1 VGASSSAGVIAVD
14 DADPRLFTIDELGV
28 CGRLLDALG
37 QLEAIASIEQ
47 LRGTR
52 ARCMAGWLLEHLGDR
67 RAALR
72 LHTAEHRA
80 NPEHPT
86 ARYFRSYDVMRQ
98 RGPVEAWLL
107 LRDYEPPARS
117 TAFERAEIAGQKAR
131 VLALLGDRRG
141 AAAELERCDPAVLGE
156 PRMIWLRATLLEESE
171 RRDEARELVE
181 DALQRHG
188 HHRLL
193 VQHFAVLLEA
203 DNRHERAL
211 ELLSRAA
218 SELQAPVLCSQL
230 ASLEHE
236 LGRYQDELATLVR
249 FEELSVKAGPE
260 LRRELAF
267 RRAENAYARG
277 AMRDAA
283 RFGREASEEYRSYWL
298 DKLPA
303 ADGPPDRKLLSL
315 PVLLQE
321 PMGCAPSSLA
331 ILSSYFGVPVDHV
344 DVADQICYE
353 GTASHSER
361 SWVEARGF
369 VSREFTVDFETAQAL
384 IERDVPFLLV
394 TVAVA
399 SAHAQVVVGFDRTRR
414 SLLIRDPG
422 GTRIVELAADKLFE
436 RHRAYGP
443 RGHVMLP
450 PELAPR
456 LEGLTLPETA
466 IHDAAHA
473 LRLAIS
479 SNVGTAIDAGM
490 AALEALAPHH
500 PLTLWARRSI
510 AVLNGDPYAILA
522 CSEALLERFPEDA
535 NAELS
540 VLDCLANIGT
550 RAELE
555 ARVQKRLR
563 DPKASWIFHERWAE
577 LLLSDAEQL
586 ASARASLRR
595 AERIVPTRGRT
606 LSLRAF
612 LERNAGNLAVSL
624 CLRRAAA
631 TLEPTDDEL
640 ARAYF
645 EEAFRQGMPEPAL
658 ALLRDRV
665 ERYQER
671 SGQPLCVLFTALEW
685 LDREHEAFLALEAGL
700 AARPDDGPLA
710 LFAAEVYA
718 RYGQQERAFA
728 LLERAKGTVPL
739 ERHEQA
745 AAALAELSGDLAGAL
760 ARHEAVLVE
769 QPFSPH
775 SNEAVATLR
784 SELYGLESAREYL
797 EQACRRFPTHCDLR
811 ERYIRFLRGHD
822 PEHVLPEL
830 DALLALQ
837 PSHGWALRE
846 RALVLSDLGRH
857 AEAIAQA
864 ELAEQRQPNHPAS
877 PRVLAAVLAAT
888 GRREA
893 ALGPARR
900 ALELFADGSGNV
912 SDFLGLAGS
921 LREQLDLM
929 SETFELLAQRSTTG
943 GGLFEWREYAAG
955 LLRPETLHEK
965 ARRLVAARP
974 GSWVSHQFLARER
987 MLCGDG
993 AGARSVLS
1001 ETSARFPFVTRLF
1014 LDLAAVCRAL
1024 GDTAGEAAAVASALR
1039 IDPSSVSATLRAAQC
1054 VEQQRDPS
1062 LAKHTLERG
1071 LRFHPRS
1078 VDLLLALAEL
1088 AFDAGDPET
1097 ALEKARLAVEC
1108 DPESGPA
1115 WSAYAQYASHLG
1127 RGERVTELAEELTR
1141 KRPWNAFIWLRL
1153 ADVRRL
1159 EGENQLGIEA
1169 LRQALERRPQL
1180 SEALDIYAQALT
1192 RIGKKDEALEAC
1204 ERPLTNYFARGA
1216 LRARR
1221 AWVLWEFGER
1231 EQACLEM
1238 RKVLADHT
1246 DQLWGLQELISWE
1259 EERGQIESAL
1269 RLAEE
1274 LVARAP
1280 LRAVS
1285 YGFLGSAQLAA
1296 KDVDAALRSF
1306 EQAAKLDPSYAY
1318 AGTRRVEHALARRRF
1333 EDAERVIEEQGPHVP
1348 AGTREF
1354 WSLSLACG
1362 REDTERAMSVLRRI
1376 AVNPSASSSSIS
1388 ACLEP
1393 LSRLQQR
1400 ELARGLYPLVSDPE
1414 VHPELG
1420 AVWVSLLFGTR
1431 FSVSALRIARVRRS
1445 HPAAFEAA
1453 ARAHFEHL
1461 GESSGTG
1468 TRLTWSVLLLG
1479 LAARGNDEL
1488 WGKVGYALA
1497 SAHAYVFAELWLA
1510 GYARRPA
1517 TEAWMLHNYRVCA
1530 LENHRPQAG
1539 LRAAERAL
1547 ALPTDVTLP
1556 KHLAFVAFGR
1566 AANGDIEGAREILE
1580 GRAAMNLT
1588 GLEQQLFDAARLLVE
1603 LASTPDDARPE
1614 LLRELGRV
1622 RLTAHA
1628 GGQLAPTSFT
1638 TLQRWLASGVLRQHF
1653 SLYFLLV
1660 RWQAPLAS
1668 AALVA
1673 LVVLAPFGSEL
1684 LKGIVT
1690 MIVATSFVY
1699 YLARR
1704 TSS

>member
-1 VGASSSAGVIAVD
+1 MIGVD
-14 DADPRLFTIDELGV
+14 DGDPRLLTVDELGV
-28 CGRLLDALG
+28 RGRMLDALAE
-37 QLEAIASIEQ
+37 LEAIAPLGR
-47 LRGTR
+47 LRGAR

-72 LHTAEHRA
+72 LHAAEHRA
-80 NPEHPT
+80 HPEHPT
-86 ARYFRSYDVMRQ
+86 ARYFRTYDLMRY
-98 RGPVEAWLL
+98 RGPVEAWLA
-107 LRDYEPPARS
+107 LRDYEPPASS
-117 TAFERAEIAGQKAR
+117 TAFERSEIAGQKAR

-141 AAAELERCDPAVLGE
+141 AQAELERCEPAVLGE
-156 PRMIWLRATLLEESE
+156 PRMIWLRASLLEESE

-181 DALQRHG
+181 DALERHR

-193 VQHFAVLLEA
+193 VQHFARLLEA
-203 DNRHERAL
+203 DNRPDRAL
-211 ELLSRAA
+211 ELLAGAA
-218 SELQAPVLCSQL
+218 AELQAPVLCSQL

-236 LGRYQDELATLVR
+236 LGRYDAELATLLR

-260 LRRELAF
+260 LRRELAA

-283 RFGREASEEYRSYWL
+283 RFGRDAGEEYRSHWIA
-298 DKLPA
+298 KLPA
-303 ADGPPDRKLLSL
+303 FDGPPDRKLLAL

-361 SWVEARGF
+361 SWVEGRGF

-414 SLLIRDPG
+414 TLLIRDPG
-422 GTRIVELAADKLFE
+422 STRIVELIADKLFE

-450 PELAPR
+450 PELAAR

-473 LRLAIS
+473 LRLAVS
-479 SNVGTAIDAGM
+479 SNDPAAIDARM
-490 AALEALAPHH
+490 AALEGLAPEH

-510 AVLNGDPYAILA
+510 ALLNGDPYAILA

-540 VLDCLANIGT
+540 VLDCLAAIGT
-550 RAELE
+550 HAEQE
-555 ARVQKRLR
+555 ARVQQRLR

-577 LLLSDAEQL
+577 LLLTDAEQL
-586 ASARASLRR
+586 PAARASLRR
-595 AERIVPTRGRT
+595 VERTVPTRGRT

-612 LERNAGNLAVSL
+612 LERNAGQLAVSL

-645 EEAFRQGMPEPAL
+645 EEAFRQGVPEPAL
-658 ALLRDRV
+658 VLLRDRV
-665 ERYQER
+665 ERYQGR

-718 RYGQQERAFA
+718 RYGQKERAHAF
-728 LLERAKGTVPL
+728 LDRAKGKVPL

-760 ARHEAVLVE
+760 ARHEAVLAE

-784 SELYGLESAREYL
+784 SELYGPESAREYL

-864 ELAEQRQPNHPAS
+864 ELAEQRQPSHPAS
-877 PRVLAAVLAAT
+877 PRVLAAVLSAA
-888 GRREA
+888 GQREA
-893 ALGPARR
+893 AMKPARR
-900 ALELFADGSGNV
+900 ALELFPDGSGYV
-912 SDFLGLAGS
+912 SDLLALAGS

-929 SETFELLAQRSTTG
+929 YETFALLSQRSTTG
-943 GGLFEWREYAAG
+943 NGLFEWRDYAAG

-965 ARRLVAARP
+965 ARELVAARP
-974 GSWVSHQFLARER
+974 ALWVSHQFLAREL
-987 MLCGDG
+987 MLEGDA
-993 AGARSVLS
+993 AGARRVLE
-1001 ETSARFPFVTRLF
+1001 ETSARFPFATRLF
-1014 LDLAAVCRAL
+1014 LDLGSVCRAL

-1039 IDPSSVSATLRAAQC
+1039 IDPSSVTGTLRAAQC

-1078 VDLLLALAEL
+1078 PDLLLALAEL
-1088 AFDAGDPET
+1088 AFDTGDPET
-1097 ALEKARLAVEC
+1097 ALEKARSAVEC

-1115 WSAYAQYASHLG
+1115 WSAYAQYASHLDH
-1127 RGERVTELAEELTR
+1127 GERVTELAEELTR

-1153 ADVRRL
+1153 ADVRRR

-1169 LRQALERRPQL
+1169 LREALERRPQL

-1238 RKVLADHT
+1238 RRVLTDHT
-1246 DQLWGLQELISWE
+1246 DQLWGLQELIGWE
-1259 EERGQIESAL
+1259 EQRGQVESAL

-1285 YGFLGSAQLAA
+1285 YGFLGSAQLTA

-1306 EQAAKLDPSYAY
+1306 EQAAKLDPTYAY
-1318 AGTRRVEHALARRRF
+1318 AGTRRVELAIGRRRF
-1333 EDAERVIEEQGPHVP
+1333 EDAERVIAEQGPHVP
-1348 AGTREF
+1348 LGTREF

-1362 REDTERAMSVLRRI
+1362 REDTEGAMAALRRI
-1376 AVNPSASSSSIS
+1376 VVNPSAGSSSVS

-1393 LSRLQQR
+1393 LARLPQR
-1400 ELARGLYPLVSDPE
+1400 ELARALYPMVSDPE

-1420 AVWVSLLFGTR
+1420 AVWVSLLFGGR
-1431 FSVSALRIARVRRS
+1431 FAVSAFRIARVRRR

-1453 ARAHFEHL
+1453 VRAHFEHL
-1461 GESSGTG
+1461 GENAAAG
-1468 TRLTWSVLLLG
+1468 TRLTWSVLVLG
-1479 LAARGNDEL
+1479 LITRDNDEL

-1497 SAHAYVFAELWLA
+1497 SAHAYAFAELWLA
-1510 GYARRPA
+1510 GYARRTA

-1539 LRAAERAL
+1539 LRAAEHAL
-1547 ALPTDVTLP
+1547 TLPTDLTLP

-1566 AANGDIEGAREILE
+1566 AANGDIEGAREILD

-1588 GLEQQLFDAARLLVE
+1588 GLDQKLFDAARLLVE
-1603 LASTPDDARPE
+1603 LASASAAARSD

-1622 RLTAHA
+1622 HLMIPAR
-1628 GGQLAPTSFT
+1628 GQLAPLSFT

-1653 SLYFLLV
+1653 SLHFFLV
-1660 RWQAPLAS
+1660 RWQLWLAG
-1668 AALVA
+1668 AALV
-1673 LVVLAPFGSEL
+1673 LLLLLAPLGREL
-1684 LKGIVT
+1684 LEGIVS
-1690 MIVATSFVY
+1690 IVVGAAVVY

-1704 TSS
+1704 SSS